1 MSDSITA
8 SLLFILYSSQ
18 RDSSK
23 VRSCHFST
31 QNSPVV
37 FQPTQRKSQNL
48 FNDLQRSAPNFLF
61 SQFSTRLALWTPS
74 SLYSHHLFSE
84 PFPDDPILFFIFI
97 YLLFFFDD
105 PILNWKPPLHP
116 SPHHDPTRLIIT
128 IIQHTTQ
135 SFVYS
140 LSPTSR
146 TQASWLQNFLS
157 DFVWFTT
164 VTPTPMAHSRHSVS
178 NCWMTEY
185 LLPFHLNF
193 LLLWLSPFTHFVHI
207 S

>member
-1 MSDSITA
+1 MTYRDLLPISSFPSFPHDWLSEHPQASTLITFSVSH
-8 SLLFILYSSQ
+8 SLMILFYFLFLFIY
-18 RDSSK
+18 
-23 VRSCHFST
+23 
-31 QNSPVV
+31 
-37 FQPTQRKSQNL
+37 
-48 FNDLQRSAPNFLF
+48 
-61 SQFSTRLALWTPS
+61 
-74 SLYSHHLFSE
+74 Y
-84 PFPDDPILFFIFI
+84 
-97 YLLFFFDD
+97 FFFDD

>member
-1 MSDSITA
+1 MSDSVTV
-8 SLLFILYSSQ
+8 SLLTILYSSQ

-61 SQFSTRLALWTPS
+61 SQISMQLALWTPS
-74 SLYSHHLFSE
+74 GLYSPHLFSE
-84 PFPDDPILFFIFI
+84 PFPDDPIL
-97 YLLFFFDD
+97 
-105 PILNWKPPLHP
+105 NWKPPLRP
-116 SPHHDPTRLIIT
+116 SPHHDPTGLIIT

-146 TQASWLQNFLS
+146 TQASWLQNFFGLIYYYIPNS
-157 DFVWFTT
+157 YGT
-164 VTPTPMAHSRHSVS
+164 
-178 NCWMTEY
+178 
-185 LLPFHLNF
+185 
-193 LLLWLSPFTHFVHI
+193 
-207 S
+207 